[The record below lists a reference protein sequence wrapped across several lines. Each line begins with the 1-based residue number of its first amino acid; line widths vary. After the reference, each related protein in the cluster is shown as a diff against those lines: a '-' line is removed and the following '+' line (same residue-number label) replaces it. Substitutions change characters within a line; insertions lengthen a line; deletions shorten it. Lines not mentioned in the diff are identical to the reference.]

1 MVDNDVENEDIT
13 LIGKTIYLGPERLN
27 PIII

>member
-1 MVDNDVENEDIT
+1 VENEDMAI
-13 LIGKTIYLGPERLN
+13 ICETIYLGPERLN